1 MRGPSGPPL
10 SRALSDAVA
19 AFPNRP
25 ALSGWGRSLSYREL
39 DGLVEQVAAALRERI
54 EPGDLVAV
62 HLPKSIAAV
71 ATIHAVLRAGAAYV
85 PVDPRFPV
93 RRARAQ
99 ITASR
104 VRAVVTTEDLAHS
117 LDDLAV
123 QPGPARLVTDLDVTR
138 GPSWT
143 HGVFPLR
150 NAHHDPRPDL
160 AYVLYTSGST
170 GRPKGVAHTHSS
182 AWAFVEWAL
191 REFAFGPD
199 DVVLSLAPF
208 HFDLSVLDL
217 FVTAKAGA
225 SLVLPSPLAAA
236 LPAAL
241 AEAVLAS
248 GATALYAVPTALRRL
263 PATGPGR
270 DLPASALRRVIYAGE
285 PFAPTDLRRLRESLP
300 ADARLYNLY
309 GPTETNVVTHHEVT
323 AQDIVEAESSI
334 PIGMACP
341 YARLYLIEDHGTVA
355 PLAPGREGQLGVAG
369 ASVMSGY
376 WQDPALTRE
385 AFVTAAGGER
395 IFQTGDAVRVN
406 ADGRLVFLGRQDA
419 LVKVNGYRIE
429 LGEIEQAILQV
440 TGVREA
446 AACTLD
452 LPGAERVAIIAFA
465 VGEATSSQLA
475 RQCREVLPG
484 YMCPAAILL
493 LDELPTTANG
503 KVDRQTLADLA
514 QAALRHDTA
523 HSAQDQLPRARNLVD
538 RILRGP
544 SPSYPVRLTGTL
556 DSFNTAAYLKAGTQ
570 NVQEVP
576 QFQPDRFL
584 RVTNLADSDVSGVR
598 VSVNG
603 RRRWHT
609 VGELLGTVLHERMTD
624 REKAFALF
632 GLLSGEDVQAH
643 NNYLRVDDFLPDENA
658 APPSNQFHERADP
671 IKALN
676 CYYVSG
682 CVLSAANLVVLARE
696 AGLPARVVMASP
708 VAGPHDGHA
717 GAEIE
722 YDGCWHF
729 FDPEARTFFLDADN
743 ETVASYEQI
752 HSNPALVIR
761 THAHGFA
768 APTCRGAFVRDYRTA
783 FPPYEVPVERWLST
797 MEITLRPGE
806 SFTFRWD
813 HQGKYRYG
821 SNPRRTPDIPYR
833 LANGLF
839 TYQPDLSRS
848 TLRNEIVA
856 EQNTL
861 QTISPDLGP
870 LIRPRSPGQPS
881 SITWKVT
888 SPFPIVGARVRART
902 SLPDNAEA
910 RILVCTS
917 TQPWQLAW
925 SGRGRGLVNVD
936 VDLNDCLAPVDSPAI
951 HAYYVQTRFS
961 AAPDPQAMGLGFLRI
976 DTDVQLSQTSLPA
989 LSIGH
994 NHVLVESRDP
1004 GGRALLHVRHGWDQS
1019 TASRPPAP
1027 PRGPIHPTDGT
1038 TVTVAELRTL
1048 RWEPGTDD
1056 EELADHHVTVST
1068 REDFLYPIAPDL
1080 NRLTFTPQPEF
1091 EPARSFWRPG
1101 VRYFWRVRSRSRW
1114 GVWSGWSPTWT
1125 FVTAGQR

>member
-1 MRGPSGPPL
+1 MSGPSRTSL
-10 SRALSDAVA
+10 SHALSDAVA
-19 AFPNRP
+19 AHPDRP
-25 ALSGWGRSLSYREL
+25 ALSGSGRCLSYREL
-39 DGLVEQVAAALRERI
+39 DALVERITAALRERI

-85 PVDPRFPV
+85 PVDARFPAH
-93 RRARAQ
+93 RAHTQ

-104 VRAVVTTEDLAHS
+104 ARAVVTTEDLAHS
-117 LDDLAV
+117 LDGIANPLR
-123 QPGPARLVTDLDVTR
+123 PARLVTDLGATHV
-138 GPSWT
+138 PSWT
-143 HGVFPLR
+143 GEVPPPSDSGR
-150 NAHHDPRPDL
+150 GPRADL

-182 AWAFVEWAL
+182 AWAFIDWAL
-191 REFAFGPD
+191 REFAFAPD

-217 FVTAKAGA
+217 FVTARAGA
-225 SLVLPSPLAAA
+225 RLVLPPPLAAA

-241 AEAVLAS
+241 AKALLAS
-248 GATALYAVPTALRRL
+248 GATTLYAVPTALRQL
-263 PATGPGR
+263 PASRPGR
-270 DLPASALRRVIYAGE
+270 DLPTSALRRVIYAGE
-285 PFAPTDLRRLRESLP
+285 PFPATDLQKLRESLP
-300 ADARLYNLY
+300 TSARLYNLY
-309 GPTETNVVTHHEVT
+309 GPTETNVVTHHKVT
-323 AQDIVEAESSI
+323 AQDTEAAAHSI

-341 YARLYLIEDHGTVA
+341 YARLFLVEDDGTVA

-376 WQDPALTRE
+376 WQDPTSTQE

-395 IFQTGDAVRVN
+395 IYRTGDAVRVN
-406 ADGRLVFLGRQDA
+406 DDGQLVFLGRKDA
-419 LVKVNGYRIE
+419 MVKVNGYRIE

-446 AACTLD
+446 AACTLA
-452 LPGAERVAIIAFA
+452 LPGARRVAIVAFA
-465 VGEATSSQLA
+465 VGKPTSSQLT
-475 RQCREVLPG
+475 RQCRELLPD
-484 YMCPAAILL
+484 YMCPSAILL
-493 LDELPTTANG
+493 LNALPTNANG
-503 KVDRQTLADLA
+503 KVDRQALADLA
-514 QAALRHDTA
+514 EAALRHDTTQPA
-523 HSAQDQLPRARNLVD
+523 RDQLPRAQHLVD

-544 SPSYPVRLTGTL
+544 NSSYPVHLGGTL

-584 RVTNLADSDVSGVR
+584 QVTNLSDSDVSGLR

-609 VGELLGTVLHERMTD
+609 LGELLGTVLHERMTD

-632 GLLSGEDVQAH
+632 GLLSREDVQAH
-643 NNYLRVDDFLPDENA
+643 NNYLRVDDFLPDEST
-658 APPSNQFHERADP
+658 APSANQFHERANP

-682 CVLSAANLVVLARE
+682 CVLSAANLVILARE

-722 YDGCWHF
+722 YDGSWHF
-729 FDPEARTFFLDADN
+729 FDPEARTFFLDVDN

-752 HSNPALVIR
+752 HRNPALVIR

-813 HQGKYRYG
+813 HRGKYRYG

-839 TYQPDLSRS
+839 TYQPDLSRP

-861 QTISPDLGP
+861 QTIFPDLGP
-870 LIRPRSPGQPS
+870 LICPRSPGQPS

-888 SPFPIVGARVRART
+888 SPFPIVGARVGARI

-910 RILVCTS
+910 RVLVCSS
-917 TQPWQLAW
+917 TQPWQEAW
-925 SGRGRGLVNVD
+925 SGGGPGLLDVD
-936 VDLNDCLAPVDSPAI
+936 VDLDGCLAPVESPAI
-951 HAYYVQTRFS
+951 HDYYVQTLFS
-961 AAPDPQAMGLGFLRI
+961 AADTQTMGLSFLRI

-989 LSIGH
+989 LSVGH
-994 NHVLVESRDP
+994 NDVLVESRDP
-1004 GGRALLHVRHGWDQS
+1004 SERTLLRVRQGWDES
-1019 TASRPPAP
+1019 TAYCSPAP
-1027 PRGPIHPTDGT
+1027 PHGPIHPADGA

-1048 RWEPGTDD
+1048 RWKPGTDD
-1056 EELADHHVTVST
+1056 GELADHHVMVST
-1068 REDFLYPIAPDL
+1068 RQDFLYPIAPDL
-1080 NRLTFTPQPEF
+1080 NRLTFTPQPVF

-1101 VRYFWRVRSRSRW
+1101 VTYYWRVRSRNRW
-1114 GVWSGWSPTWT
+1114 GVWGDWSPAWT